1 MYEIC
6 QDTNISANQDCFKKM
21 LITEQHLSEKELQ
34 LQQKNREIQSLQK
47 ELEVSKAELN
57 HLQDQ
62 ITSERKKAEKQILT
76 LKEAMKTQSMQ
87 LERKLQVSS
96 G

>member
-1 MYEIC
+1 
-6 QDTNISANQDCFKKM
+6 M